1 MSKKTVSFGEV
12 LLRLSPPGFER
23 LMQSPSLSVSFGG
36 GEANVAV
43 ALARFG
49 LDSHLVSRLPDN
61 AVGDAALRAYRAEG
75 VNVDAVSRGGERI
88 GIYFAETGASQ
99 RPSLV
104 VYDRAHSAMT
114 ELEPDGVPWSE
125 VLRGASWFHTS
136 GITPAIGARA
146 AECTRTALAAARR
159 AGARVS
165 FDLNYRSTLW
175 TKEEAQR
182 VIRPLIHHAH
192 VLIANEQ
199 HLTHV
204 LGIRIERTDEISIP
218 HVEALRAGAERVVA
232 EFGVE
237 QVAITLRESL
247 SGSENASS
255 AIFYDSASRT
265 LYRGPRYV
273 VRLVDRIGGGDA
285 LAAGLIFALLDGRA
299 PADALR
305 FAVAAGALKQTIVGD
320 FNRVSVAEVECL
332 AAGDESGR
340 VRR

>member
-1 MSKKTVSFGEV
+1 MTKKTVSFGEV

-23 LMQSPSLSVSFGG
+23 LMQSPSLNVCFGG

-43 ALARFG
+43 SLARFG
-49 LDSHLVSRLPDN
+49 LDSHLVTRVPDN
-61 AVGDAALRAYRAEG
+61 AIGDAAIRAYRAEG
-75 VNVDAVSRGGERI
+75 VNVDFVSRGGERI
-88 GIYFAETGASQ
+88 GIYFVETGASQ

-114 ELEPDGVPWSE
+114 ELEADAVPWSD
-125 VLRGASWFHTS
+125 VFRGADWFHTS
-136 GITPAIGARA
+136 GIVPALGPRA
-146 AECTRTALAAARR
+146 AECTRVALAAARK

-175 TKEEAQR
+175 SEEEAGR
-182 VIRPLIHHAH
+182 VIKPLIQHVQ

-199 HLTHV
+199 HLTRV
-204 LGIRIERTDEISIP
+204 LGIPIDRTDEISIP
-218 HVEALRAGAERVVA
+218 HVEALRAGAERVAA
-232 EFGVE
+232 EYGIE
-237 QVAITLRESL
+237 QVMITLRESL
-247 SGSENASS
+247 SASENASS
-255 AIFYDSASRT
+255 AVLYDAASKT

-285 LAAGLIFALLDGRA
+285 LAAGLIFSILDGRS
-299 PADALR
+299 PAESLR
-305 FAVAAGALKQTIVGD
+305 FAIAAGALKQTIVGD